1 MRLLCVWMKE
11 RQRESEWDDFA
22 YQIERERGL
31 TISRYCTYAKERER
45 ERERERVLA
54 YMTVIDVL

>member
-22 YQIERERGL
+22 YQIEREREGK
-31 TISRYCTYAKERER
+31 RYQDIVLMQK
-45 ERERERVLA
+45 RERERVLA